1 MKQVDRSDVK
11 KIFYKNDTTFIFDK
25 YVTKLKG
32 VLNLLDRYNVPLYKK
47 KWSSVY

>member
-1 MKQVDRSDVK
+1 MSEGAHMKQVDRSDVK

-32 VLNLLDRYNVPLYKK
+32 GSQLVG
-47 KWSSVY
+47 